1 MNFHVKVHA
10 LTQRNH
16 TAATINLQ
24 LTPRNMEPYG
34 HSALKRKKVGGKCPE
49 HMLSQGSLEQRE
61 TLLFTSLITFPEC
74 CIYWCRAHKSG
85 LSQLYRRHINV
96 TAVLFNSHGLIS
108 PLHSRQEMEIR
119 DAEGK
124 KKRGNSATPP
134 NLPSP
139 IFGYCG
145 SFCFCAL
152 QRFSG
157 RRSFGRRAQCNS

>member
-10 LTQRNH
+10 LTHRNH

-24 LTPRNMEPYG
+24 LTPRNIEPYG
-34 HSALKRKKVGGKCPE
+34 HSALKRKKEGGKCPE

-74 CIYWCRAHKSG
+74 CIYWSRAHKLG

-108 PLHSRQEMEIR
+108 PLRSRQEMEIR

-124 KKRGNSATPP
+124 KREFCPPPTTTYFWLLRQLLLLRSSEIQRPALFWPRGSV
-134 NLPSP
+134 
-139 IFGYCG
+139 
-145 SFCFCAL
+145 
-152 QRFSG
+152 
-157 RRSFGRRAQCNS
+157 

>member
-10 LTQRNH
+10 LTHRNH

-34 HSALKRKKVGGKCPE
+34 HSALKRKKERGKCPE

-74 CIYWCRAHKSG
+74 CIYWSRAHKLG

-108 PLHSRQEMEIR
+108 PLRSRQEMEIR

-124 KKRGNSATPP
+124 KEGILLPPPASITYFWLLRQLLFLRSSEIQRPALFWPRGSV
-134 NLPSP
+134 
-139 IFGYCG
+139 
-145 SFCFCAL
+145 
-152 QRFSG
+152 
-157 RRSFGRRAQCNS
+157 